1 MSRFEFG
8 KNWKSF
14 LKNLDEKK
22 ILNSKVSLSNFLSLE
37 NLEGKSFI
45 DVGSGSGLSSLS
57 AMNLGATV
65 YSFDYDTTS
74 VECTKTL
81 KDRFFPNNKRWKI
94 EQGSAIDVSY
104 MKSLG
109 TYDIVYS
116 WGVLHHTG
124 SLCQALKAVEILVN
138 KGGLLFISI
147 YNDQGISSKVW
158 RYIKYLYVKSP
169 KFLKLLIISLAY
181 VRLWGP
187 TTIKDFIKLQPFHTW
202 KNLFKSRGMSPHYDL
217 IDWIGGYPFEVRTP
231 EEIIHFYLDKG
242 YELKKLKTCKGGH
255 GCNEFLFRKK

>member
-1 MSRFEFG
+1 MTRFEFG

-14 LKNLDEKK
+14 LKNLDDKK
-22 ILNSKVSLSNFLSLE
+22 IMNSKLSLSNFLSLE
-37 NLEGKSFI
+37 TLEGKSFI

-65 YSFDYDTTS
+65 FSFDYDNTS
-74 VECTKTL
+74 VECTKIL
-81 KDRFFPNNKRWKI
+81 KDRFFPNSKRWKI
-94 EQGSAIDVSY
+94 EQGSAIDVNY

-124 SLCQALKAVEILVN
+124 SLNEALREVDILVN
-138 KGGLLFISI
+138 KGGLLFLSI
-147 YNDQGISSKVW
+147 YNDQGTRSKVW
-158 RYIKYLYVKSP
+158 KYIKFMYVKSP
-169 KFLKLLIISLAY
+169 KILKLLIISLVY

-187 TTIKDFIKLQPFHTW
+187 TTIKDFIKLKPFHTW

-217 IDWIGGYPFEVRTP
+217 IDWAGGYPFEVRTP

-242 YELKKLKTCKGGH
+242 YELKKLKTCRGGH
-255 GCNEFLFRKK
+255 GCNEFLFKKI